1 MSRDLCHKHGILPRT
16 WSCASRDWDKNTTND
31 DNWQMRSNPEKQSTF
46 GRCLDRAS
54 VPMQH
59 EGNRCL
65 ILGSKYGVFS
75 YACRDNQ
82 GLQGPGKVVG
92 MVVLSRQCMG
102 FLEIRFRGKP
112 RNMVRGGA
120 VRRSKNVEIDHSC
133 IKIFPFLRHT
143 RVSQKPS
150 SVVILST
157 GSAFQNIE

>member
-1 MSRDLCHKHGILPRT
+1 
-16 WSCASRDWDKNTTND
+16 
-31 DNWQMRSNPEKQSTF
+31 
-46 GRCLDRAS
+46 
-54 VPMQH
+54 MQH

-92 MVVLSRQCMG
+92 MVVLSRQCIG
-102 FLEIRFRGKP
+102 FLEIRFGGKP

-120 VRRSKNVEIDHSC
+120 VRRSENVEIDHSC

-157 GSAFQNIE
+157 GSAFQNIEGTGAGSLRRSVPTELTFDDGGVNL